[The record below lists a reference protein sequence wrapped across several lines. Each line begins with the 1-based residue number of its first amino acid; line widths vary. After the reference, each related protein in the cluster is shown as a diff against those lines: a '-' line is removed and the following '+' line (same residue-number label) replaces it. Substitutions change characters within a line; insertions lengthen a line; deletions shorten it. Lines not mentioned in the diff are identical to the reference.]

1 MTAARSIAVFGA
13 SQSKPGDGHYEEAI
27 RCGELIALAGFAVA
41 TGGYGGTMEAVS
53 KGARSMGGH
62 VIGVTAPDVFV
73 TRSGANEHVTVETP
87 ADSLIERIGYLVDET
102 VASLALWGSLG
113 TATELLVAWNLAY
126 VAPFADRER
135 KPVAAVGEPWLTLIP
150 HLEETLDTTSG
161 LVHVSVTVDSAVDHI
176 VSALS

>member
-1 MTAARSIAVFGA
+1 MTAIRSIAVFGA

-27 RCGELIALAGFAVA
+27 RCGELIARAGFAVA

-53 KGARSMGGH
+53 KGARAMGGD
-62 VIGVTAPDVFV
+62 VIGVTAPEVFI
-73 TRSGANEHVTVETP
+73 TRSGANEHVTLETP

-102 VASLALWGSLG
+102 VASIALWGSLG
-113 TATELLVAWNLAY
+113 TATELLVAWNLAF

-150 HLEETLDTTSG
+150 HLEETLDTPSG
-161 LVHVSVTVDSAVDHI
+161 LVHVTATVESAVDHI
-176 VSALS
+176 VSMLV